1 MRGKI
6 LLFAMC
12 IAVLL
17 TGCYSV
23 YDPEPSATASPY
35 PEAYA
40 YVEELTA
47 YSDVGKLN
55 WNEILDMIPS
65 DSYEEYPGQPAVPLS
80 ATLYKNGEAQEL
92 DVNDPRLAKLMNF
105 YHNMVYNE
113 VYSYT
118 QGSFSPAEYEAMEQ
132 SDFRLELTYEPCG
145 SGEKSFDKVLIA
157 QNTFVGVRS
166 EVPFGDY
173 PFSSFGR
180 YPLYVES
187 IDWLE
192 LFGF

>member
-173 PFSSFGR
+173 PFSSF
-180 YPLYVES
+180 
-187 IDWLE
+187 
-192 LFGF
+192 